1 MFGRAGDLKKLN
13 DDRNNPLLSNVQRQ
27 QADKAHTKIVEQLKD
42 KKLMRMRER
51 LIRATRADDQEAAMK
66 IQLQMRDYLGEE
78 KETGQWNLISMVKW
92 I

>member
-78 KETGQWNLISMVKW
+78 KETGQ
-92 I
+92 